1 MAEYTLLALEGW
13 GSTIVEAAL
22 ATAGLDYR
30 IETVDPRGEGQD
42 RLLKLNPLGQLPTLI
57 LPDGRVMTESA
68 AIMLYLSELRPEA
81 GLAPPP
87 GDPARPD
94 FLRWLVFLVA
104 AIYPTFAVGD
114 VPHKWIAGEA
124 SQKALT
130 KGAIEQRCRNWLM
143 VEDAVKEP
151 WFLGDRFSALDIY
164 LGAMT
169 RWRPDRAW
177 FKANCPKIHA
187 IALKADA
194 RPGPAKVFQ
203 RNFG

>member
-1 MAEYTLLALEGW
+1 MSKFTLLALEGW
-13 GSTIVEAAL
+13 GSTIAEAAL
-22 ATAGLDYR
+22 ATARLDYA
-30 IETVDPRGEGQD
+30 IETVDPRGDGQD
-42 RLLKLNPLGQLPTLI
+42 RLLQLNPLGQLPTLV

-68 AIMLYLSELRPEA
+68 AIMLYLSELKPEA

-87 GDPARPD
+87 GDPTRPD

-114 VPHKWIAGEA
+114 LPERWIAGEA
-124 SQKALT
+124 NHKALT

-143 VEDAVKEP
+143 VEAAAKGP

-164 LGAMT
+164 MGAMT
-169 RWRPDRAW
+169 HWRPGRAW
-177 FKANCPKIHA
+177 FKANCPKVHA
-187 IALKADA
+187 IALKADTH
-194 RPGPAKVFQ
+194 PGPADVFK

>member
-1 MAEYTLLALEGW
+1 MSKFTLFALEGW
-13 GSTIVEAAL
+13 GSTIAEAAL
-22 ATAGLDYR
+22 ATAGVDYQ

-68 AIMLYLSELRPEA
+68 AIVLYLSELSPEA

-87 GDPARPD
+87 GDPTRPD

-114 VPHKWIAGEA
+114 VPERWIAGETN
-124 SQKALT
+124 QKALT
-130 KGAIEQRCRNWLM
+130 KGAIEQRCRNWL
-143 VEDAVKEP
+143 VIEDAAKGP

-164 LGAMT
+164 MGAMT
-169 RWRPDRAW
+169 QWRPGRAW
-177 FKANCPKIHA
+177 FEKNCPKVHA
-187 IALKADA
+187 IAHKADA
-194 RPGPAKVFQ
+194 HPRLAKVFK
-203 RNFG
+203 RNFS

>member
-1 MAEYTLLALEGW
+1 MSKFTLYALEGW

-22 ATAGLDYR
+22 AAASLDYT
-30 IETVDPRGEGQD
+30 IESVDPRGEGQD
-42 RLLKLNPLGQLPTLI
+42 RLLALNPLGQLPTLV

-68 AIMLYLSELRPEA
+68 AIILYIADLKPEA
-81 GLAPPP
+81 GLVPAP
-87 GDPARPD
+87 GDPTRPD

-114 VPHKWIAGEA
+114 VPQRWIAGEA
-124 SQKALT
+124 NQAALT
-130 KGAIEQRCRNWLM
+130 RGAISERCRMWLM
-143 VEDAVKEP
+143 VEGAAVGP
-151 WFLGDRFSALDIY
+151 WFLGQRFSAIDLY

-169 RWRPDRAW
+169 HWRPQRPW
-177 FKANCPKIHA
+177 FKANCPKLHA

-194 RPGPAKVFQ
+194 HPGLAKVLK

>member
-1 MAEYTLLALEGW
+1 MSKFTLLALEGW

-22 ATAGLDYR
+22 AMAGVDYG
-30 IETVDPRGEGQD
+30 IEAVDPRGKGRD
-42 RLLKLNPLGQLPTLI
+42 RLLALNPLGQLPTLI

-68 AIMLYLSELRPEA
+68 AIVLHLSELNPEA
-81 GLAPPP
+81 DLAPPA
-87 GDPARPD
+87 GDPTRPD

-114 VPHKWIAGEA
+114 VPQRWIAGE
-124 SQKALT
+124 SNQKALT

-143 VEDAVKEP
+143 VEQAAKAP
-151 WFLGDRFSALDIY
+151 WFLGERFSALDIY

-169 RWRPDRAW
+169 RWRPGRAW
-177 FKANCPKIHA
+177 FEKNCPKLHA
-187 IALKADA
+187 IAREADA
-194 RPGPAKVFQ
+194 HPGPAAVFR

>member
-1 MAEYTLLALEGW
+1 MSKYTLLALEGW

-22 ATAGLDYR
+22 ATAGLPYE
-30 IETVDPRGEGQD
+30 IETVDPRGKGQD
-42 RLLKLNPLGQLPTLI
+42 RLMTLNPLGQLPTLI
-57 LPDGRVMTESA
+57 LPDGQVMTESA
-68 AIMLYLSELRPEA
+68 AIVLYFSELKPEA

-87 GDPARPD
+87 GDPTRPD

-114 VPHKWIAGEA
+114 VPQKWIAGEA
-124 SQKALT
+124 NQKALT

-143 VEDAVKEP
+143 VEEAVKAP

-169 RWRPDRAW
+169 RWRPARAW
-177 FKANCPKIHA
+177 FEKNCPKVHA

-194 RPGPAKVFQ
+194 HPALAKVLK
-203 RNFG
+203 RNFE

>member
-1 MAEYTLLALEGW
+1 MSMYTLLALEGW

-30 IETVDPRGEGQD
+30 LETVNPRGEGQD

-68 AIMLYLSELRPEA
+68 AIVLYLSELEPEA

-87 GDPARPD
+87 GDPTRPD

-114 VPHKWIAGEA
+114 VPQRWIAGEA
-124 SQKALT
+124 NQKALT
-130 KGAIEQRCRNWLM
+130 RGAIEQRCRNWLM
-143 VEDAVKEP
+143 VEEAVKAP
-151 WFLGDRFSALDIY
+151 WFLGERFSALDIY

-169 RWRPDRAW
+169 HWRPTRAW
-177 FKANCPKIHA
+177 FKANCPKVYA
-187 IALKADA
+187 IALEADTH
-194 RPGPAKVFQ
+194 PGLAKVFR
-203 RNFG
+203 RNFA